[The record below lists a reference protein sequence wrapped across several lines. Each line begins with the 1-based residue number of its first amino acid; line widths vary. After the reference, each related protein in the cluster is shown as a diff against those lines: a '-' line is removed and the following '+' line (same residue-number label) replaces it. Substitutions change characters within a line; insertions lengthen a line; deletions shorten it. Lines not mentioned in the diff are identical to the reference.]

1 MPRLCALSSC
11 HWRVALHVLLL
22 VAGMLCAALT
32 HAQVQHGAV
41 EAPAERA
48 IRLDGLW
55 RFAPGLLPSGAT
67 PAPAAL
73 MADTPSTLQVPG
85 NWHTLQDSLGQ
96 GTYGL
101 ELQALQPGRIYAL
114 QFKGIASEATIR
126 INDTPIGQW
135 GARGVSFV
143 PQVYFFRANATQAL
157 LTVAVDNQLLRFSG
171 LWMPVYFGP
180 AEAVTQV
187 ALQTQFF
194 ESLLLGGVL
203 IIALYHLGLFG
214 FRPHDPAPLYFSIF
228 SLLSVLKASLSGEH
242 LLYTVLPWLDQ
253 GTGLRIAYLA
263 TIALP
268 ITFMAYLQA
277 LFPVQHY
284 DRARQALLLAALP
297 AVLLSVL
304 APYATLQAWFW
315 PYQLA
320 IVAVLVHVAVTLTGA
335 VRKKLP
341 GAQLMF
347 AGFIVIF
354 AAAVNDILHDNRLIV
369 TFYAFNIGVFAFLLL
384 QALLMGGMFA
394 RAFNQA
400 QELNETLEHKVR
412 ERTRALEELS
422 HRDPLT
428 GLMNRRWFW
437 ENLRGEWDRWT
448 RYQQDFCLALIDLD
462 HFKAINDTRGHL
474 AGDEALVQLAQ
485 LLQQQL
491 RKTDQ
496 VARYGGEEFCVL
508 LPGTRIG
515 EARAVMEKVRQA
527 CAQQLG
533 FTFTYG
539 VGRASLYP
547 RPEDLVNSADRHMYA
562 AKQAGRNQ
570 GQLDPAA

>member
-1 MPRLCALSSC
+1 MANPRVLSHCNWQALLKGFVLFA
-11 HWRVALHVLLL
+11 WAWFAAVAH
-22 VAGMLCAALT
+22 G
-32 HAQVQHGAV
+32 QVNQGAV
-41 EAPAERA
+41 VAPADHA
-48 IRLDGLW
+48 VRLDGMW
-55 RFAPGLLPSGAT
+55 HFTPGPTPDVAT
-67 PAPAAL
+67 PAPAAPA
-73 MADTPSTLQVPG
+73 ADATLLQVPG
-85 NWHTLQDSLGQ
+85 NWHRLQSVFGE
-96 GTYGL
+96 GTYRL
-101 ELQALQPGRIYAL
+101 ELHQLQVGRTYAL
-114 QFKGIASEATIR
+114 QFKGIASEAIVR
-126 INDTPIGQW
+126 INDTQIGLW
-135 GARGVSFV
+135 GEQGLSFV
-143 PQVYFFRANATQAL
+143 PQVYFFQATGTQAM
-157 LTVAVDNQLLRFSG
+157 LTVAVRNKDLSFSG

-194 ESLLLGGVL
+194 DALLLGGVL
-203 IIALYHLGLFG
+203 IIAIYHLGLFG

-253 GTGLRIAYLA
+253 GVGLRIAYLA

-277 LFPVQHY
+277 LFPVRHY
-284 DRARQALLLAALP
+284 EKACHALLVVALP
-297 AVLLSVL
+297 AMLLSLL
-304 APYATLQAWFW
+304 APFHTLQAWFW
-315 PYQLA
+315 PYQIA
-320 IVAVLVHVAVTLTGA
+320 IVGVLIHVAMTLTGA
-335 VRKKLP
+335 IRQRLP
-341 GAQLMF
+341 GAQLMY

-354 AAAVNDILHDNRLIV
+354 AAAINDILHDNRLIV
-369 TFYAFNIGVFAFLLL
+369 TFYAFNIGVFVFLLL

-400 QELNETLEHKVR
+400 QDLNETLEHKVR
-412 ERTRALEELS
+412 ERTRELEDLS

-437 ENLRGEWDRWT
+437 ENLLTEWDRWT
-448 RYQQDFCLALIDLD
+448 RYEQDFCLALIDLD
-462 HFKAINDTRGHL
+462 HFKKINDTRGHI
-474 AGDEALVQLAQ
+474 AGDEALIQLAQ
-485 LLQQQL
+485 LLQQQF
-491 RKTDQ
+491 RKTDK

-515 EARAVMEKVRQA
+515 EARAVMEKVRNA

-539 VGRASLYP
+539 VGRASLYL

-570 GQLDPAA
+570 GQCDPAS